1 MDVNS
6 INKEIETINALAMS
20 LLSLS
25 DAYELPE
32 AVSNIIQDLNSKTEG
47 LNSLI

>member
-1 MDVNS
+1 MED
-6 INKEIETINALAMS
+6 NKTQLKFEAINALAMS

-32 AVSNIIQDLNSKTEG
+32 SVNNIIQDLNNRMEHLHSV
-47 LNSLI
+47 I